1 MMTNPEQRYRNLAKG
16 LRGAATAMLLTLSC
30 TVSATEAPQSPQAL
44 DNQIQD
50 LKQEV
55 LKLNRELFAL
65 EEELLFPANTQISVF
80 LSLDV
85 GGTFALDSVEL
96 KIDDKVVTHYLYT
109 DRELAAFKRGGVQ
122 RLHMGNLKAGK
133 HEVVALFVGR
143 GPEGRDYRRGANL
156 VVDKGLGPAFLELK
170 ITDMASKHQPEFVI
184 KEWE

>member
-1 MMTNPEQRYRNLAKG
+1 MMTNPTQRCRCFGRRLN
-16 LRGAATAMLLTLSC
+16 RVAAAILLSLSS
-30 TVSATEAPQSPQAL
+30 TVHAAEAPQSPQAL
-44 DNQIQD
+44 DGQIQD

-65 EEELLFPANTQISVF
+65 EEELLFPANTQVSVF

-96 KIDDKVVTHYLYT
+96 KVDDKIVTHYLYT
-109 DRELAAFKRGGVQ
+109 ERELTAFKRGGVQ
-122 RLHMGNLKAGK
+122 RLYMGNLKTGK

-156 VVDKGLGPAFLELK
+156 VVDKSLGPAFLELK
-170 ITDMASKHQPEFVI
+170 ITDKASKHQPEFII